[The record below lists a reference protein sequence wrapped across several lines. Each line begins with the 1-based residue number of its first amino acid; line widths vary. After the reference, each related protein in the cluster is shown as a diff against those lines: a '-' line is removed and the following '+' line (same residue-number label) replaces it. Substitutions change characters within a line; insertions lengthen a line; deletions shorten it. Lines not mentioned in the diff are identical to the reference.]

1 MILMEMHIRTATLTI
16 IIMTTDLAQLRLMQL
31 VSPSLP
37 VGAFTYSQGLE
48 WCVEAGWVNDAG
60 TLERWLS
67 DLLHTSMQ
75 QMEIPVLIRMLH
87 AWSES
92 DTASLQYWCELS
104 MASRETAELRLEERN
119 RAMALFRILS
129 SLDVAQIETH
139 ESIIKSSQAAGYAY
153 VCKAW
158 DIPPH
163 QACLGYAWSWLE
175 NLVIAAVKLVPLGQT
190 DGQKIL
196 MNLSGHVEA
205 VIKRAEQLTD
215 EEVGSSSPALAI
227 ASAQHET
234 QYTRLF
240 RS

>member
-1 MILMEMHIRTATLTI
+1 MI
-16 IIMTTDLAQLRLMQL
+16 TDLAQLRLMQL

-37 VGAFTYSQGLE
+37 VGAFTYSQGIE
-48 WCVEAGWVNDAG
+48 WCVEAGWVKDAE
-60 TLERWLS
+60 TLESWLS

-75 QMEIPVLIRMLH
+75 QMEIPVLIRMLK
-87 AWSES
+87 AWSEN
-92 DTASLQYWCELS
+92 DTASLEYWCELS

-119 RAMALFRILS
+119 RATALYRILS
-129 SLDVAQIETH
+129 SLDVAEIETY
-139 ESIIKSSQAAGYAY
+139 ESIIKSSQVAGYAY
-153 VCKAW
+153 ASKAW
-158 DIPPH
+158 NISPH
-163 QACLGYAWSWLE
+163 QACLGYVWSWLE

-196 MNLSGHVEA
+196 MNLSGEVET
-205 VIKRAEQLTD
+205 VIKRAGQLTD

>member
-1 MILMEMHIRTATLTI
+1 MI
-16 IIMTTDLAQLRLMQL
+16 TDLAQLRLMQL

-48 WCVEAGWVNDAG
+48 WCVEAGWVKDAEK
-60 TLERWLS
+60 LESWLS

-75 QMEIPVLIRMLH
+75 QMELPVLLRMLQ
-87 AWSES
+87 AWSEN
-92 DTASLQYWCELS
+92 DTASLEYWCELS
-104 MASRETAELRLEERN
+104 MAGRETAELRTEERN
-119 RAMALFRILS
+119 RAAALYRILS
-129 SLDVAQIETH
+129 SLDVAEIEIH
-139 ESIIKSSQAAGYAY
+139 ESIIKSSQVAGYAY
-153 VCKAW
+153 ASTAW
-158 DIPPH
+158 NISPH
-163 QACLGYAWSWLE
+163 QACLGYVWSWLE

-196 MNLSGHVEA
+196 MNLSGQVEA
-205 VIKRAEQLTD
+205 VIKRAGQLTD

>member
-1 MILMEMHIRTATLTI
+1 MILMEMHIRTAIITI
-16 IIMTTDLAQLRLMQL
+16 IMITDLAQLRLMQL

-37 VGAFTYSQGLE
+37 VGAFTYSQGIE
-48 WCVEAGWVNDAG
+48 WCVEAGWVKDAE
-60 TLERWLS
+60 TLESWLS

-87 AWSES
+87 AWSEN
-92 DTASLQYWCELS
+92 DTTSLEHWCELS

-119 RAMALFRILS
+119 RATALFRILS
-129 SLDVAQIETH
+129 SLDVAQIETY

-153 VCKAW
+153 ASKAW
-158 DIPPH
+158 NIPTH
-163 QACLGYAWSWLE
+163 QACLGYVWSWLE

-196 MNLSGHVEA
+196 MNLSGQVDA
-205 VIKRAEQLTD
+205 VIKRAEKLTD

>member
-1 MILMEMHIRTATLTI
+1 MVTVTICIPTVILTT
-16 IIMTTDLAQLRLMQL
+16 MTTNLALLRLMQL

-37 VGAFTYSQGLE
+37 VGAFTYSQGIE
-48 WCVEAGWVNDAG
+48 WCVEAGWVKDAG
-60 TLERWLS
+60 TLEDWLS
-67 DLLHTSMQ
+67 DLLQTSMQ
-75 QMEIPVLIRMLH
+75 QMEIPVLLRMMQ
-87 AWSES
+87 AWSEN

-119 RAMALFRILS
+119 RATALFRILS
-129 SLDVAQIETH
+129 SLDVAEIETY
-139 ESIIKSSQAAGYAY
+139 ESIIKSSQAAGFAYAST
-153 VCKAW
+153 AW

-163 QACLGYAWSWLE
+163 QACLGYIWSWLE

-196 MNLSGHVEA
+196 MNLSDRVSA
-205 VIKRAEQLTD
+205 VIEKAEQMTD
-215 EEVGSSSPALAI
+215 DEVGSSSPALAI